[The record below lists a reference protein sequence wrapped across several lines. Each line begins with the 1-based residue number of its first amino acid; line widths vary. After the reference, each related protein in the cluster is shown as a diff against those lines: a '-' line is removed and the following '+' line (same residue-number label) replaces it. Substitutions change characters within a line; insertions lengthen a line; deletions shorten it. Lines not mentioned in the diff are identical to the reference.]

1 MKKILIALVALSMG
15 GLLAFAGQVYER
27 KEVALGTT
35 TGTADWTSDYNYSAV
50 KLARVWAL
58 SSLATSANVAVV
70 RVSADGLYT
79 QTVGSI
85 TGPAPAS
92 QATFTAAYLKP
103 GDLLRFTSTPATG
116 GVVQIEFEVQQH

>member
-1 MKKILIALVALSMG
+1 MKKIIIALVALVMG
-15 GLLAFAGQVYER
+15 GLVAFAGQVYDR
-27 KEVALGTT
+27 TEVTMT
-35 TGTADWTSDYNYSAV
+35 DTGTVDWENTYDYSAV

-79 QTVGSI
+79 QTVGTI